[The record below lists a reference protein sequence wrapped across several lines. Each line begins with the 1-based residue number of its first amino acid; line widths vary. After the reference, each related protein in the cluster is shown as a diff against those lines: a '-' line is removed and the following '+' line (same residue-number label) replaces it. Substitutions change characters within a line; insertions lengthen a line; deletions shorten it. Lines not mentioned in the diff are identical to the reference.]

1 MDIRAALRTAL
12 SLGAAFVGL
21 LLSIQAP
28 AVWGG
33 TGPRPVAAEM
43 QGIVAVVYDED
54 DGELQAQLREMLSGI
69 EGLPDIVV
77 HRIALRD
84 DEPLPQPRGGRVRPV
99 QLALG
104 GTGSPGIAVLY
115 PDIGEPYRSV
125 FHRIIE
131 GIEDKTRTRVTSLAV
146 GAQQSAQDLAAEL
159 RRNRVQVVIALG
171 RNGLK
176 AASSLDPDI
185 NVVVGGVL
193 SVPETELRGMA
204 VHSLAPD
211 PALLFERLR
220 SLMPAVR
227 RVFVVHDPRQNA
239 WLMRL
244 AREAARSQNLELVV
258 HEATDLK
265 MAMLRYQEI
274 TAAADPRRDA
284 LWLPQDSV
292 TVDESAVLPFVLQEA
307 WNRSLPVFSSS
318 LGHVKRGA
326 LFSLYPNNV
335 ELGRNLADSA
345 LGRSGGGTS
354 GRAILPLKDVLV
366 AVNLRT
372 AGHLGLG
379 IGYRQQQAFDMVF
392 PEP

>member
-1 MDIRAALRTAL
+1 MDICAVWRLIRVFVAALASVL
-12 SLGAAFVGL
+12 VFVPAAWGGAA
-21 LLSIQAP
+21 
-28 AVWGG
+28 
-33 TGPRPVAAEM
+33 PRPTSVP
-43 QGIVAVVYDED
+43 QSPSVVAVVYDED
-54 DGELQAQLREMLSGI
+54 DLPAELQQILTGI
-69 EGLPDIVV
+69 ESVPEMVV
-77 HRIALRD
+77 HRIALRS
-84 DEPLPQPRGGRVRPV
+84 DEPAPLVRSGRGRPL

-104 GTGSPGIAVLY
+104 GNAGPGAIAVLY

-131 GIEDKTRTRVTSLAV
+131 GIEDKTRSRVASFAV
-146 GAQQSAQDLAAEL
+146 GAQQSAQELAAEL
-159 RRNRVQVVIALG
+159 RRNQVQVVIALG

-176 AASSLDPDI
+176 AAGGLDPEI
-185 NVVVGGVL
+185 SVVVGGVL
-193 SVPETELRGMA
+193 SVPETEMRGMA

-258 HEATDLK
+258 SEATDLK
-265 MAMLRYQEI
+265 AAMLRYQEI
-274 TAAADPRRDA
+274 VAAADPRRDA

-307 WNRSLPVFSSS
+307 WNRSLPLFSSS

-326 LFSLYPNNV
+326 LFCLYPNNV
-335 ELGRNLADSA
+335 ELGRNLGDAA
-345 LGRSGGGTS
+345 LGRASAGGAA
-354 GRAILPLKDVLV
+354 GRAIQPLKDVLM